1 VNVEIRAPSW
11 IVVDTL
17 HVWENGTEVQTIP
30 VVDNLASATLAPES
44 DAVYV
49 LTVTGDEDMSPVYP
63 GERPWAVAQ
72 AIFID
77 VEGDGWSPPLP
88 PLTLD

>member
-1 VNVEIRAPSW
+1 
-11 IVVDTL
+11 
-17 HVWENGTEVQTIP
+17 
-30 VVDNLASATLAPES
+30 
-44 DAVYV
+44 
-49 LTVTGDEDMSPVYP
+49 GDEDMSPVYP